1 MARLQFEKT
10 GNAIWIS
17 HLDLMRLFQRAFK
30 RAGLPLTHTQGY
42 NPRPSV
48 SIALPLSVGIES
60 CCELLD
66 FELDGDRTFT
76 ATEIK
81 ERLNNALVE
90 GVRVLEVYEDS
101 RKIRDLALLSCQV
114 QLEYDAG
121 VTEEYVNAISELFKR
136 EMLLVPK
143 KSKNGP
149 TEQDIIPLIKELSV
163 AVPDSNTIMIEAVIC
178 CQNPSLSPAQL
189 PAAIEKYLPDM
200 KPDFAK
206 CRRVQLMD
214 AQQKNFR

>member
-1 MARLQFEKT
+1 MARLLFEKT

-60 CCELLD
+60 SCELLD
-66 FELDGDRTFT
+66 FELDGDSKFT
-76 ATEIK
+76 CDEIK
-81 ERLNNALVE
+81 SRLNASLVN
-90 GVRVLEVYEDS
+90 GVRVLDVYESS

-114 QLEYDAG
+114 LLEYDAG
-121 VTEEYVNAISELFKR
+121 VPNGCVDAIQELFMR
-136 EMLLVPK
+136 ENLTVPK

-149 TEQDIIPLIKELSV
+149 TEQDIIPMIKELSACV
-163 AVPDSNTIMIEAVIC
+163 IDRNTVMIDAVIC

-189 PAAIEKYLPDM
+189 AAAVEKYLPDM
-200 KPDFAK
+200 KPNYAK
-206 CRRVQLMD
+206 CRRTELYD
-214 AQQKNFR
+214 AQRTIFR